1 MGWRTSLM
9 KIFGMSSSWLWH
21 LGVSWSATGTSE
33 LANMMWAT
41 WWALQL
47 THSHGDLPS
56 QGCRIPLCRACKALC
71 EDGWLIGIDPW
82 RKTGVSSA
90 SEKSDWRKSLFST
103 LAGSSFIIFFM
114 LSSSVRT
121 SCSYMREESD
131 SLNGPG
137 CHQFNGTVQI
147 RKEMLHDGAYPCL
160 WQNCITPAVV
170 QASMKNYLQCNFH
183 LHKHTQ
189 EKWFG

>member
-1 MGWRTSLM
+1 MMMT
-9 KIFGMSSSWLWH
+9 FGCVLVSYRNQWSCKHDVGNLVSPAADTQ
-21 LGVSWSATGTSE
+21 SWSFTFPG
-33 LANMMWAT
+33 M
-41 WWALQL
+41 Q
-47 THSHGDLPS
+47 
-56 QGCRIPLCRACKALC
+56 IPLCRACKALC
-71 EDGWLIGIDPW
+71 EDGWLNGIDPW

-103 LAGSSFIIFFM
+103 LAGSSLIIFFM
-114 LSSSVRT
+114 LSSSVTT

-170 QASMKNYLQCNFH
+170 QASMENYLQCNFH